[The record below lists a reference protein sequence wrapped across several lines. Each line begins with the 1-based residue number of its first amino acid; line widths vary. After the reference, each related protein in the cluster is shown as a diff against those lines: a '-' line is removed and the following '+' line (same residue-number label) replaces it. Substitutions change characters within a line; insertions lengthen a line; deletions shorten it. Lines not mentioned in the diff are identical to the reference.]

1 MTDKQIIF
9 NCDVDCIK
17 KNTEECFELE
27 CIYGQESILKQLT
40 RKQQECEE
48 LNLENFDLKD
58 RLQHTEFVLKT
69 ANVTIKLKEQ
79 QLDQLKSEN
88 DVLFKAIEE
97 VNKINKKLKVEN
109 EELKKAI
116 DDLLYK
122 PEIQDKILWKID
134 NEALLGSKDAWI
146 YKLEKTLAEIKEI
159 AERIVHYNE
168 GNQVRS
174 MEEEANQIIQ
184 KINEVKDV

>member
-27 CIYGQESILKQLT
+27 CIYGQESILKQLAS
-40 RKQQECEE
+40 KQQECEG

-58 RLQHTEFVLKT
+58 KLQHTEFVLKT
-69 ANVTIKLKEQ
+69 ANVTLKLKEQ

-109 EELKKAI
+109 EELKKTI
-116 DDLLYK
+116 DDLLHK

-134 NEALLGSKDAWI
+134 NEALLGSKDAWV
-146 YKLEKTLAEIKEI
+146 YRLEQTLQEIKGI
-159 AERIVHYNE
+159 ASLCSYATPKDFYETR
-168 GNQVRS
+168 
-174 MEEEANQIIQ
+174 MKQILQ
-184 KINEVKDV
+184 KINECEVQK